1 MERMLN
7 FEELVYFS
15 KDVFLFGLFQAHGK
29 TEP

>member
-15 KDVFLFGLFQAHGK
+15 KDVFLFGFFQEHDK